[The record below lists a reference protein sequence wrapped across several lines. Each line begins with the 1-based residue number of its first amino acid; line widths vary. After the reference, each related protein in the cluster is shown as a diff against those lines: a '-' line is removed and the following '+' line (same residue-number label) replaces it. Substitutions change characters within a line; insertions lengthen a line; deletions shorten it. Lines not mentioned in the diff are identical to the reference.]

1 MSQRARVRECRSK
14 LIINNKQRLQTM
26 KLHLPK
32 ALLTAVMALFAVSQT
47 VWGETYDFLISN
59 AGWTTDKCTITPG
72 AEGSISGGGW
82 GGPRTATYTQNER
95 FSYIVDAD
103 TTFSFKLGYKSTTIP
118 DKNSATDND
127 GVLTFAFVGVNENT
141 TILLGTEKYG
151 STTISYGTTTDTT
164 SSNFVYDGAAP
175 ELTAFSKDGV
185 NVTRAENMQY
195 TLSGTVSLNAEG
207 KYVLELGLEDT
218 NQTYTAASSVVLGDS
233 FDFNKFIL
241 SSNGDTFSLNQFD
254 VTGTKV
260 YTPGENGYATT
271 ISGLLSAENATWTSS
286 TGSVA
291 YDSIPMTDGSA
302 VLGLMAGGDNAEI
315 TFADGTD
322 VAGIDVGN
330 NLTIKGNGSL
340 KVGSLFVDAGA
351 KATIGSNMT
360 VNTIAGDIEL
370 AKAAKLTLTNTDFS
384 FFSAN
389 GFTAPS
395 TPGSDLS
402 FLASTTG
409 EGTILLTEGGG
420 IAAGTVSKFAGVLE
434 VAAGK
439 MLQLSPGSQ
448 KDKSSVDIEGATIR
462 LNEDSNLWI
471 QGHGVKIGAV
481 DVVADSSM
489 RIYDGNENKVAT
501 EAGVNIGSLSIA
513 AGKTLLVQKNWEGHV
528 LVGDLNAE
536 GKLDM
541 DHGGNVY
548 FTIEAITASG
558 NIDNAGQTTLGK
570 AGEDSVLNIGG
581 TIANTGTLILADAG
595 VTLNVSDIAD
605 FQGTIIYD
613 TDAALWD
620 VAANAAST
628 TGNGF
633 VTRSGY
639 MQVISNTGTL
649 KVGDAEVADLS
660 AIKVTYKGAE
670 ATLTENGQLH
680 GTSTA
685 VSGDYILGGTGEHA
699 SANLSDIV
707 SLAATANTTLEGV
720 TLRDGNTLTV
730 DTTPVGVTVDAGAEG
745 TSTLDIAASQ
755 TVNSADVTL
764 TSGSM
769 KFTGSGTYSM
779 QGGLKGEAD
788 SAWTGTVRLETT
800 ADNTTG
806 DGGPMHAVQNLD
818 LTKYGNENSKIVIQ
832 GVMGSLAANMG
843 EVKADIE
850 IKNSTP
856 NGSWAGLDL
865 NEGTE
870 ANYTFSGDFSG
881 GGNLIVRKD
890 LATDESPTTGMGF
903 TFKGKMSDFTGYL
916 KNQDGY
922 NTYTFSDKATAVS
935 AQIQVVGGTMVLNAD
950 NAEDTTFKQ
959 IIADANAN
967 LKLENK
973 GSGTMKVSKLNDAT
987 NSNITVTATSGNVEI
1002 VGYDRVNNQD
1012 VLGSGSNTTV
1022 ASIDVAADK
1031 NVKVTGNL
1039 TVTGTLTVDSTNALT
1054 VHDGSLTLSGATVD
1068 ASGFTLGTELND
1080 PQYVYTLGTA
1090 TGGISDVNGFTFTG
1104 PNVDG
1109 YKVDCLVSNA
1119 NDINNVLAGLA
1130 TADESSTV
1138 NDTLYLVLTKEA
1150 TTTPL
1155 TEVMVTNGSWD
1166 ATNKVLTLTTNKTAA
1181 ELAAGFGE
1189 KLNAVIGDALWEQ
1202 LTGNVGTLVDVS
1214 FTTADGNTVFD
1225 FDGAN
1230 NNGTAPTVTLNGI
1243 GAHNGQNL
1251 TGEGTIVGSYVTA
1264 YIPEPTSTTLSLL
1277 ALAALAVR
1285 RRRK

>member
-1 MSQRARVRECRSK
+1 
-14 LIINNKQRLQTM
+14 M

-47 VWGETYDFLISN
+47 VWGEMYNLLESDDNWAFSGRTAPSYN
-59 AGWTTDKCTITPG
+59 AENDTITASSSKWTQG
-72 AEGSISGGGW
+72 L
-82 GGPRTATYTQNER
+82 ATYTLTRGAYYTDIEKFEATIN
-95 FSYIVDAD
+95 VTG
-103 TTFSFKLGYKSTTIP
+103 TT
-118 DKNSATDND
+118 
-127 GVLTFAFVGVNENT
+127 GVMSLAFTGVNET
-141 TILLGTEKYG
+141 FVLGDLAYEPATLL
-151 STTISYGTTTDTT
+151 YGTTEDTT
-164 SSNFVYDGAAP
+164 SFAYHNGGAWDGSKQP
-175 ELTAFSKDGV
+175 GTISTAESLGVDYATGEYVIVGTVNNTDG
-185 NVTRAENMQY
+185 NY
-195 TLSGTVSLNAEG
+195 TLDLTVNGTKVVTGHA
-207 KYVLELGLEDT
+207 LG
-218 NQTYTAASSVVLGDS
+218 SS
-233 FDFNKFIL
+233 
-241 SSNGDTFSLNQFD
+241 FD
-254 VTGTKV
+254 VTRITFAHDAAENNQPTLSTLTLTGTL
-260 YTPGENGYATT
+260 YSPTTTYATILGEGST
-271 ISGLLSAENATWTSS
+271 NVSEATWTSGGSSIDYADIPATNGADSVVLDITGSSSGSTAILDTGTNVYAIDISGGNVTLQS
-286 TGSVA
+286 TGSVNA
-291 YDSIPMTDGSA
+291 KELVVKDSAT
-302 VLGLMAGGDNAEI
+302 
-315 TFADGTD
+315 
-322 VAGIDVGN
+322 
-330 NLTIKGNGSL
+330 
-340 KVGSLFVDAGA
+340 
-351 KATIGSNMT
+351 ATIGSDMT
-360 VNTIAGDIEL
+360 VGTVTAAGGLEILSD
-370 AKAAKLTLTNTDFS
+370 ATLTVSATDLPFYT
-384 FFSAN
+384 AN
-389 GFTAPS
+389 GFEAPS
-395 TPGSDLS
+395 TPGTNLS
-402 FLASTTG
+402 FLANTTG
-409 EGTILLTEGGG
+409 TGTILLNKGGG
-420 IAAGTVSKFAGVLE
+420 IAAGTVSEFKGVLE

-448 KDKSSVDIEGATIR
+448 KDKSEVDIEGATIR
-462 LNEDSNLWI
+462 LNEGSNLWI

-489 RIYDGNENKVAT
+489 RIFDGDEHNVAT

-513 AGKTLLVQKNWEGHV
+513 AGKTLLVQKNWEGNV

-541 DHGGNVY
+541 DHGGDVY

-633 VTRSGY
+633 STKSGY
-639 MQVISNTGTL
+639 MQVISNSNTGTL

-730 DTTPVGVTVDAGAEG
+730 DATPVGVTVDAGAEG

-800 ADNTTG
+800 ADNTG

-881 GGNLIVRKD
+881 GGNLIVRKN

-1022 ASIDVAADK
+1022 ASIDVAANK

-1080 PQYVYTLGTA
+1080 PQYVFTLGTA

-1225 FDGAN
+1225 FDGLD
-1230 NNGTAPTVTLNGI
+1230 NNGTAPIVTLNGI
-1243 GAHNGQNL
+1243 GAHNSQNL
-1251 TGEGTIVGSYVTA
+1251 AGDGTIVGSYVTA